1 MTLIFSGNNY
11 KYELEGVMK
20 LFIPATLFTH
30 VFSDSIDTED
40 DYVFAQKKD
49 NADNVCLSVK
59 VRYDG
64 KTCEKEEFVH
74 FESDMELSL
83 SRLLFKA
90 MSEITGIV
98 PKWGVITG
106 IRPVKRVNDMLSE
119 GMNKAEIFKAM
130 ESRYL
135 CSEEKCD
142 IAYKTAITQKP
153 VLDELEKDSFSLYV
167 SVPFCPTRCSYCS
180 FVSQSIEGC
189 MKLIPEYVNKLCE
202 EIVYTA
208 KITEKLGLKLD
219 TVYFGGGTP
228 SLLSP
233 ADAARLIAAA
243 APAPGAEIT
252 LEANPETVTE
262 QTLCGFREAGVNRIS
277 FGVQSARDSQL
288 KTLGRPHTAKQAR
301 AAFAAARRAGF
312 ENISGDIMLAL
323 PHYTQAEFDE
333 TLELIEEGGATH
345 ISAYL
350 LKIEPDS
357 AFGRTPPEG
366 LPTSDEAADFYLY
379 AVEQLEHHGYLQ
391 YEISNFARPGYEGK
405 HNLIYWDCGDYLGIG
420 PAAHSCMGGKR
431 FYYPADTEAFLR
443 DEAAPVM
450 VGGCGAEDYLFLQLR
465 LRKGLNLD

>member
-1 MTLIFSGNNY
+1 
-11 KYELEGVMK
+11 
-20 LFIPATLFTH
+20 
-30 VFSDSIDTED
+30 
-40 DYVFAQKKD
+40 
-49 NADNVCLSVK
+49 
-59 VRYDG
+59 
-64 KTCEKEEFVH
+64 
-74 FESDMELSL
+74 
-83 SRLLFKA
+83 
-90 MSEITGIV
+90 MS
-98 PKWGVITG
+98 
-106 IRPVKRVNDMLSE
+106 
-119 GMNKAEIFKAM
+119 
-130 ESRYL
+130 
-135 CSEEKCD
+135 
-142 IAYKTAITQKP
+142 
-153 VLDELEKDSFSLYV
+153 
-167 SVPFCPTRCSYCS
+167 
-180 FVSQSIEGC
+180 
-189 MKLIPEYVNKLCE
+189 
-202 EIVYTA
+202 
-208 KITEKLGLKLD
+208 LGLYLHIPYCFSKCRYCDFYSAPGQRGVPTQYVDALLRELARFAPEAPLHPD
-219 TVYFGGGTP
+219 TIYFGGGTP

-262 QTLCGFREAGVNRIS
+262 QTLYGFREAGVNRIS

-288 KTLGRPHTAKQAR
+288 KTLGRPHTARQAR

-312 ENISGDIMLAL
+312 TNISGDIMLAL

-333 TLELIEEGGATH
+333 TLELIEDGGAAH

-379 AVEQLEHHGYLQ
+379 AVEQLEHHGYRQ

-450 VGGCGAEDYLFLQLR
+450 DGGCGAEDYLILQLR
-465 LRKGLNLD
+465 LRKGLNLDEYKKRYGREFSTSQLAFVKNCVKSGYANFDGHTLALTPAGLIVQNSILAELL